1 MYKVKVV
8 LKETLQERGMSI
20 NELSLK
26 SEVRRAALSQLVG
39 GKRENINFEHL
50 AKIAEALGTKD
61 ISKIIILEDTK
72 DEV

>member
-26 SEVRRAALSQLVG
+26 SDVRRAALSQLAG

-50 AKIAEALGTKD
+50 AKIAEALNTSD
-61 ISKIIILEDTK
+61 INKIITLVKVE
-72 DEV
+72 ENE